1 MDLTAKEHTGSVFLD
16 VLRVRPFRRLWLG
29 QIASQLA
36 MSSMLFVLALRVYQT
51 TSSNVAVSGI
61 FLSYGIPAL
70 LFGMAAGSVVDQL
83 DKRFVLL
90 FCDLSRAI
98 LALSLLFL
106 SENIAI
112 VYAITFLNSVISQF
126 YIPAEASLIPQVV
139 PVKRLLTANSMF
151 SFTYYSS
158 LAVGTVLS
166 GPLLRLLSVRGVFL
180 TIALMF
186 LAAAAS
192 ISGLPVSTRLR
203 HELSR
208 IARIPVGDIIVRI
221 AESVIQGVV
230 YVRRSPKLADALLL
244 LTGTQILLSILG
256 TLGPGLADQVLKI
269 DIHDASVVL
278 VGPAIA
284 GIIAGALWVGQL
296 GSKTP
301 PQSLIKPGIIAAGIL
316 LLLVAFVVHI
326 RIIVPSVAG
335 TIQTVIIPVTL
346 ILFFFLGAANSMLD
360 VPANSILQKEAEGAL
375 RGRVYGMLTA
385 AIGGIGVLPVLI
397 GGVLADALGTGTVI
411 LLLGTVVLSYGIIRV
426 RYNTA

>member
-1 MDLTAKEHTGSVFLD
+1 
-16 VLRVRPFRRLWLG
+16 
-29 QIASQLA
+29 
-36 MSSMLFVLALRVYQT
+36 
-51 TSSNVAVSGI
+51 
-61 FLSYGIPAL
+61 
-70 LFGMAAGSVVDQL
+70 
-83 DKRFVLL
+83 
-90 FCDLSRAI
+90 
-98 LALSLLFL
+98 
-106 SENIAI
+106 
-112 VYAITFLNSVISQF
+112 
-126 YIPAEASLIPQVV
+126 
-139 PVKRLLTANSMF
+139 MF

-166 GPLLRLLSVRGVFL
+166 GPLLRLLSVHGVFL

-192 ISGLPVSTRLR
+192 ISGLPVSNRLR

-208 IARIPVGDIIVRI
+208 IARIPVWDIIVRI

-256 TLGPGLADQVLKI
+256 TLGPGFADQVLKI